1 LKTILP
7 LSEELNDILG
17 MIFERNPENRITVGQ
32 LKRRIFECSHFT
44 GPTQTLSIQQCNTP
58 PQSPVYSGPY
68 DAPSPASSCS
78 DSDSVFSDA
87 GLTDS
92 ASSSDEEDFDCDS
105 DSGSDSAMD
114 QDQEP
119 RFEVVEPQ
127 VETTK
132 SPSPVTPREKKP
144 TVPYSRPTVSFPQQ
158 YVLPQESQYP
168 VPVPTKQN
176 LYQGWA
182 PYPQH
187 HFERLPAVP
196 QVYQPCYSPPPQH
209 YYPFYLSHSQFASPG
224 GWY

>member
-1 LKTILP
+1 
-7 LSEELNDILG
+7 
-17 MIFERNPENRITVGQ
+17 MIFERNPEDRITIGE

-44 GPTQTLSIQQCNTP
+44 GPTEQLSRQQLVTP

-92 ASSSDEEDFDCDS
+92 ASSSDEEDFDSDS

-114 QDQEP
+114 QDQESQ
-119 RFEVVEPQ
+119 FEVVEPQ
-127 VETTK
+127 VETPE
-132 SPSPVTPREKKP
+132 SVFPVTPREKRP
-144 TVPYSRPTVSFPQQ
+144 TAPYSRPTVSFPQQ
-158 YVLPQESQYP
+158 YVLPQESQYQ
-168 VPVPTKQN
+168 VVPTKQN
-176 LYQGWA
+176 PYYQCWA

-187 HFERLPAVP
+187 HFDRLQAVP
-196 QVYQPCYSPPPQH
+196 QVYQPCYTPPPQH
-209 YYPFYLSHSQFASPG
+209 YPFSLSHCQFVSPG